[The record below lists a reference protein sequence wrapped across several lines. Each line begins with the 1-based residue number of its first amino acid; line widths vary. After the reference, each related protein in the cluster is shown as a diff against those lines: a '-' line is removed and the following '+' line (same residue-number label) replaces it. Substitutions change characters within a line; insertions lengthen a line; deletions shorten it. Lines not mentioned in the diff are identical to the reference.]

1 MQPTQKIDDLIGPS
15 LVSMG
20 YELVRAR
27 LSGRDRPVLQVMIER
42 ADRKPLTVDSCAEV
56 SRMISALLDVED
68 PIRSAYV
75 LEVSSPGIDR
85 PLVRLVDYE
94 RFAGHLAKVEL
105 VAPIEGRR
113 RFVGRLLGTSGEQVR
128 LVVDGAEAPVEVP
141 FDAIQSAK
149 LVLTDELIVESQA
162 GGYKE

>member
-1 MQPTQKIDDLIGPS
+1 MRPTQRIEELISPS
-15 LVSMG
+15 LAAMG

-42 ADRKPLTVDSCAEV
+42 VDRSPLTVESCAEV
-56 SRMISALLDVED
+56 SRSISAILDVED
-68 PIRSAYV
+68 PIGSAYV

-85 PLVRLVDYE
+85 PLVRLADFD
-94 RFAGHLAKVEL
+94 RFAGHIARLEL

-113 RFVGRLLGTSGEQVR
+113 RFRGRLLGTSGERVR
-128 LVVDGAEAPVEVP
+128 FVEDEVKGPVDVP

-149 LVLTDELIVESQA
+149 LVLTDELIAASQA
-162 GGYKE
+162 GG

>member
-149 LVLTDELIVESQA
+149 LVLTDELIAESQA